1 MYLLIGKNNCI
12 NCEIMKTKL
21 QNNNIEFE
29 YQLFN
34 ELSKEVSFR
43 YLTMARES
51 GFLEFPLIIKD
62 GKMIDHKE
70 VI

>member
-1 MYLLIGKNNCI
+1 MYLLIGKKNCI
-12 NCEIMKTKL
+12 SCEIMKTKL

-34 ELSKEVSFR
+34 ELSNEVSFK
-43 YLTMARES
+43 YLTMARDS
-51 GFLEFPLIIKD
+51 GLLEFPLIIKD

-70 VI
+70 VV